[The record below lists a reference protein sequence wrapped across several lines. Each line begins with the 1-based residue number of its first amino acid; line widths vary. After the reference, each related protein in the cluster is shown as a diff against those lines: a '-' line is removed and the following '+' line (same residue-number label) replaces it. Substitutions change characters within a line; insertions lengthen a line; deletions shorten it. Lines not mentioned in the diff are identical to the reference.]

1 MSCMNT
7 YPRLDEKKNTI
18 KIRKLSHR
26 FQFAPLTVKQ
36 NYILLASMKNV
47 TAW

>member
-1 MSCMNT
+1 MHT
-7 YPRLDEKKNTI
+7 YPRLDEKKHTI
-18 KIRKLSHR
+18 KIRKLSNR

-36 NYILLASMKNV
+36 NYILLAFSLKNV